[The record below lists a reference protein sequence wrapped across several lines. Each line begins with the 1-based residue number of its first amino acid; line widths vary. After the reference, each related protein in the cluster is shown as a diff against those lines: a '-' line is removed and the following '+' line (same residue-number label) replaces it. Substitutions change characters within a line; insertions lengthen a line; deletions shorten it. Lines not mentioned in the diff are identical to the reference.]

1 MERFAVNIKRSRTK
15 INPET
20 VNEYFDSLESGIPP
34 DFVFSYDETNL
45 GDDPGRKKCLM
56 KQGTKYLE
64 RILNNSKSWTSLMFC
79 DTATEQILP
88 VYVVYKAL
96 NVYQG
101 WMERG
106 LPNARYSSSKSGL
119 TMTPLRIGS
128 SKFFFQLPKPKS
140 SHIKSAMICF
150 ILFRRCPAVMQNVA
164 HLKSANSFGHKVLS
178 LFHLL
183 MKKSEIK
190 NCTKKIYG

>member
-15 INPET
+15 ISPET

-34 DFVFSYDETNL
+34 DCVFSYDETNL

-64 RILNNSKSWTSLMFC
+64 RILNKSKSWTSLMFC

-96 NVYQG
+96 SVYQG

-106 LPNARYSSSKSGL
+106 PPNARYSSSKSVWFDNDTFEDWFIKVFL
-119 TMTPLRIGS
+119 PVAKTKEFTPLIGGDLLHT
-128 SKFFFQLPKPKS
+128 FQKMSCGYAERGTSQVCKLIWS
-140 SHIKSAMICF
+140 
-150 ILFRRCPAVMQNVA
+150 
-164 HLKSANSFGHKVLS
+164 
-178 LFHLL
+178 
-183 MKKSEIK
+183 
-190 NCTKKIYG
+190 

>member
-15 INPET
+15 ISPET
-20 VNEYFDSLESGIPP
+20 VNQYFDSLESGIPP
-34 DFVFSYDETNL
+34 DCVFSYDETNL

-64 RILNNSKSWTSLMFC
+64 RILNKSKSWTSLMFC

-101 WMERG
+101 
-106 LPNARYSSSKSGL
+106 
-119 TMTPLRIGS
+119 
-128 SKFFFQLPKPKS
+128 
-140 SHIKSAMICF
+140 
-150 ILFRRCPAVMQNVA
+150 
-164 HLKSANSFGHKVLS
+164 
-178 LFHLL
+178 
-183 MKKSEIK
+183 
-190 NCTKKIYG
+190 